1 MDIVVDYSYLWAI
14 LILPLLWAIL
24 IVGNSY
30 IANSYLLTFI
40 LCEYFLPR
48 SSLPRQTFVQLAQ
61 LFDPANT
68 QQVQWREFV
77 LVLIFALLPKVSS
90 VVLFCFSSS
99 ATTFLPFQGHVD

>member
-1 MDIVVDYSYLWAI
+1 VGNSYCGIIVGNSY
-14 LILPLLWAIL
+14 LWAIL

-40 LCEYFLPR
+40 LCGQRYFLFR

-90 VVLFCFSSS
+90 VVLFCFFSS

>member
-1 MDIVVDYSYLWAI
+1 
-14 LILPLLWAIL
+14 
-24 IVGNSY
+24 
-30 IANSYLLTFI
+30 
-40 LCEYFLPR
+40 
-48 SSLPRQTFVQLAQ
+48 VQLAQ

-90 VVLFCFSSS
+90 VVLFCFFSS